1 MINLFENKDLKLEV
15 RTLLNEDVSIS
26 INLEDVARGLGFTQ
40 TQEKNEKTYTSIR
53 WERVKAYL
61 QEFDFHPQMGE
72 RSSQMV

>member
-15 RTLLNEDVSIS
+15 RTLLNEDGSIS

-40 TQEKNEKTYTSIR
+40 TQEKTYTSIR